1 MEDGTVLLSS
11 SLGVLMAMY
20 FNNLSYGFIEMLLS
34 YIFRRLFSVVIR
46 LLLNKLIVTHA
57 ADIFKRADDYGG

>member
-1 MEDGTVLLSS
+1 VEDGTVLLSS

-57 ADIFKRADDYGG
+57 ADVFKRADDYGG

>member
-1 MEDGTVLLSS
+1 
-11 SLGVLMAMY
+11 
-20 FNNLSYGFIEMLLS
+20 MLLS

-57 ADIFKRADDYGG
+57 ADVFKRADDYGG